1 MSNNLKILLVKA
13 LLIQFGIRHYN
24 SVLYRVQP
32 MKTKFTTSPNFVKR
46 YLIFNIVSSDTNID
60 F

>member
-32 MKTKFTTSPNFVKR
+32 MKTKFTTSPNFVNK
-46 YLIFNIVSSDTNID
+46 IFD